1 MQNILTHGNSLMST
15 VSEIAKKMWAQHLV
29 NQERRA
35 SYYVLRAMND
45 TQLKDI
51 GVSRCDI
58 RQRVFDIHS

>member
-58 RQRVFDIHS
+58 RQRVFDIHN

>member
-35 SYYVLRAMND
+35 SYYVLRSMND
-45 TQLKDI
+45 TQLRDI

-58 RQRVFDIHS
+58 KQRVFDIHN

>member
-1 MQNILTHGNSLMST
+1 MQNILTHGNSLMSA

>member
-15 VSEIAKKMWAQHLV
+15 VGKIAAAVWARHLV

-35 SYYVLRAMND
+35 SYYVLRSMND
-45 TQLKDI
+45 KQLRDI